1 MLAARLES
9 SRRHEWP
16 NVIEILW
23 EFVVPEEKRKE
34 FERHYSS
41 AGTWARFFGASPA
54 YRGTTL
60 LAGEGNRYITCDR
73 WASQQDYEEFRRT
86 HAREYE
92 MLDRRFEAVTLSE
105 RSLGI
110 FELK

>member
-1 MLAARLES
+1 M
-9 SRRHEWP
+9 
-16 NVIEILW
+16 IEILW
-23 EFVVPEEKRKE
+23 EFVVAEEHRKE

-41 AGTWARFFGASPA
+41 QGTWAQFFHASSA

-60 LAGEGNRYITCDR
+60 LAGADNRYITCDR
-73 WASQQDYEEFRRT
+73 WDSREAYEEFRRT
-86 HAREYE
+86 RAQDYE
-92 MLDRRFEAVTLSE
+92 ALDRRFEALTISE